1 MSSDWSWKRCPSRKK
16 YSKEVS
22 KNVYRSKLRLFSTHG
37 VWVWIFRRM
46 RKWILP
52 LPVNTTRRKRTSKF
66 QHGGRRFGKFQVKIP
81 SDRASMRY
89 FWEYFNGN
97 YFLFDSFSCFKQN
110 LKKSWHPQTLRNVEK
125 VWKAEQ
131 KAEAEAKKIDQL
143 RKELE
148 EERARE
154 GMQRHAVEQ
163 GIAKWVKG

>member
-1 MSSDWSWKRCPSRKK
+1 MVSFKLK
-16 YSKEVS
+16 YQAIEL
-22 KNVYRSKLRLFSTHG
+22 LRG
-37 VWVWIFRRM
+37 IFEN
-46 RKWILP
+46 ILMEIN
-52 LPVNTTRRKRTSKF
+52 L
-66 QHGGRRFGKFQVKIP
+66 
-81 SDRASMRY
+81 
-89 FWEYFNGN
+89 
-97 YFLFDSFSCFKQN
+97 LFDSFSCFKQN

-163 GIAKWVKG
+163 GIAK

>member
-1 MSSDWSWKRCPSRKK
+1 MGGGDLVSFKLK
-16 YSKEVS
+16 YQAIEL
-22 KNVYRSKLRLFSTHG
+22 LRG
-37 VWVWIFRRM
+37 IFEN
-46 RKWILP
+46 I
-52 LPVNTTRRKRTSKF
+52 
-66 QHGGRRFGKFQVKIP
+66 
-81 SDRASMRY
+81 
-89 FWEYFNGN
+89 NGN
-97 YFLFDSFSCFKQN
+97 YLLFDSFSCFKQN

-163 GIAKWVKG
+163 GIAK